1 MRRVLVALFGHLG
14 DKQAMEAG
22 LAVASRHGGEVLAV
36 HVASDPYDTVPVA
49 GEGMSASFIQSAIDA
64 AKEQATKRLEA
75 AEDAFKSVVSEFGS
89 QGESSASWL
98 VETGRPQQV
107 YPRLARLSDL
117 TVIGGLDPNS
127 EPTRH
132 IAFEA
137 LLFASGRPI
146 LLVPGGH
153 SGTVGTRV
161 VIGWND
167 TPEATHAVGA
177 SIDLLQRA
185 DAVDILSA
193 DGGADETSDAE
204 KLMTYL
210 QSHDISATASDVTS
224 KRRHVADLLLE
235 RCGERNADLLMIGGY
250 GHSRIG
256 EIIFGGVT
264 HDLLQRYDVPMLIA
278 H

>member
-14 DKQAMEAG
+14 DKQAMAAG
-22 LAVASRHGGEVLAV
+22 LTIASRHGGEVTAV
-36 HVASDPYDTVPVA
+36 HVASDPYDTVPIA
-49 GEGMSASFIQSAIDA
+49 GEGMSANFIQSAIDA
-64 AKEQATKRLEA
+64 AKEQAAKRLEVAEEAYKA
-75 AEDAFKSVVSEFGS
+75 AVSEFDG
-89 QGESSASWL
+89 QGETIASWL
-98 VETGRPQQV
+98 VEAGRPQQV

-117 TVIGGLDPNS
+117 TVIGGLAPQS

-137 LLFASGRPI
+137 LLFASARPI
-146 LLVPGGH
+146 LLVPSDH
-153 SGTVGTRV
+153 SGSVGTRV

-185 DAVDILSA
+185 DAVDVLSA
-193 DGGADETSDAE
+193 DGDAE
-204 KLMTYL
+204 EANNSQKLTAYL
-210 QSHDISATASDVTS
+210 QSHDISATATDVAS
-224 KRRHVADLLLE
+224 KRRNVADLLLE
-235 RCGERNADLLMIGGY
+235 RCNEKNADLLMIGGY

-264 HDLLQRYDVPMLIA
+264 HDLLQRYNVPMLVA